1 MIVFL
6 RVRIRRSSTNMD
18 NERLSSIMVMVIVLA
33 VLVFIAF
40 VIYVLEDH
48 FKKPPGYSNMHP
60 VRNKIAEEARIA
72 TRKTHI
78 KEEEAKRRE
87 EGEYV

>member
-1 MIVFL
+1 
-6 RVRIRRSSTNMD
+6 MD

-33 VLVFIAF
+33 VLVFMAF

-48 FKKPPGYSNMHP
+48 FKMPRYSNIHP

-78 KEEEAKRRE
+78 KSQEEEAKRRE